1 MARPSTN
8 IDAGRAQLL
17 DVVEHLIRKRG
28 GGPVTLTELA
38 AEAGMSTAN
47 IYRFFASK
55 EALFEAVAERWF
67 EPKIRIMEQVVSS
80 DLSARAKL
88 YEFFA
93 RRFLLMRDSYLAEPE
108 LFVSYL
114 DLGDQHEDIVR
125 GFIDLGDHYLA
136 MIVSQAMDEGHFAGL
151 TIDRTVSLI
160 NLMLVPFIDPR
171 HIITLMHSVSE
182 EKLHQIVDAMLL
194 GLKEP
199 GLATPQLRIAAA
211 AE

>member
-1 MARPSTN
+1 M
-8 IDAGRAQLL
+8 
-17 DVVEHLIRKRG
+17 
-28 GGPVTLTELA
+28 
-38 AEAGMSTAN
+38 
-47 IYRFFASK
+47 
-55 EALFEAVAERWF
+55 
-67 EPKIRIMEQVVSS
+67 
-80 DLSARAKL
+80 
-88 YEFFA
+88 
-93 RRFLLMRDSYLAEPE
+93 
-108 LFVSYL
+108 SYL

-199 GLATPQLRIAAA
+199 GLATPHLRLAAA